1 MSSPFP
7 KIELVLF
14 YTGPP
19 ILEGLYGKSACHTN
33 PPKNGPLLPSPP
45 VPRVPAFRVLA
56 FFSEVMT
63 PSRLEQDAPLTPVT
77 SQTTSGAECLGKYL
91 GTGGEG
97 NKGPFFGGFVWQ
109 ADLPYNL
116 SKMGAYV

>member
-1 MSSPFP
+1 MIAAASS
-7 KIELVLF
+7 KASS
-14 YTGPP
+14 
-19 ILEGLYGKSACHTN
+19 SACGYQHQATD
-33 PPKNGPLLPSPP
+33 
-45 VPRVPAFRVLA
+45 V
-56 FFSEVMT
+56 FSEIMT
-63 PSRLEQDAPLTPVT
+63 PFRFEQAAPLTPVT